1 MQTKEWIN
9 NNSKSSNSIITIPV
23 VVHVVWN
30 TNAENISDAQIFSQI
45 DVLNAD
51 YRRTNSDASNTPTVW
66 QNIAADCEIDFCLA
80 TVDPNGAFTTGITR
94 TQTSQ
99 TSFSISNS
107 NMKSTSSGGIDPWPQ
122 DYYLNIWVCDLGG
135 DFSDTPHRHQVLI
148 ILKMV

>member
-51 YRRTNSDASNTPTVW
+51 YRRTNSDASNTPSVW

-80 TVDPNGAFTTGITR
+80 TVAPNGASTTGITR
-94 TQTSQ
+94 TQTS
-99 TSFSISNS
+99 SKSISH
-107 NMKSTSSGGIDPWPQ
+107 
-122 DYYLNIWVCDLGG
+122 C
-135 DFSDTPHRHQVLI
+135 R
-148 ILKMV
+148 